1 MPGALKGVLSLA
13 SEYLKW
19 KYRDVKPDEPVELTP
34 EQRRASWWD
43 YHKWH
48 VVLGVVLLLSLASI
62 LSRALG
68 LGVIKPD
75 YQIAYVGS
83 AALPEDT
90 AAALESALSALGT
103 DCNGDGRVIVRLN
116 QYITGSDDAMYAY
129 AQSPPHMSDVD
140 SCDSYFFL
148 LDDPEGFQDTYSV
161 LSLVDGS
168 LPENGKD
175 GPVCLSWSDCPA
187 LGALALGGYS
197 EFLLGEELKGD
208 SQELL
213 SGLFLARRGFWTDKT
228 SAYPEQCGAL
238 WDVITKG
245 AVS

>member
-1 MPGALKGVLSLA
+1 MA

-19 KYRDVKPDEPVELTP
+19 KYRDVRPDEPVELTP
-34 EQRRASWWD
+34 EQKRANWWD

-48 VVLGVVLLLSLASI
+48 VVLGVVLLLSLVSI

-68 LGVIKPD
+68 LGEVKPD

-90 AAALESALSALGT
+90 AAALENALSALGA
-103 DCNGDGRVIVRLN
+103 DCNGDGRVTVRLN
-116 QYITGSDDAMYAY
+116 QYVTGSDDLMYAY
-129 AQSPPHMSDVD
+129 AEGTRLMADIDACD
-140 SCDSYFFL
+140 SCFFL

-161 LSLVDGS
+161 LALVDGS
-168 LPENGKD
+168 LPENGES
-175 GPVCLSWSDCPA
+175 GPVFLSWSDCPA
-187 LGALALGGYS
+187 LDALALGGYS
-197 EFLLGEELKGD
+197 ESLLGEELTGD